1 MKCTL
6 SLMCS
11 GKPFHKL
18 TPLTEMHM
26 FLSVLLIASDF
37 HITVGSCFFVFCFS
51 GFGSRVHQN
60 VRRTASRSG
69 ASRIHRGEFLPRSAS
84 KSISMQPVFLVA
96 LTPTCRFSHPEC
108 LFVLKHVHYMH
119 TLPCVHVRGCVLHV
133 HVWRSVSVCSPK
145 RDAPAR
151 PRGR

>member
-1 MKCTL
+1 
-6 SLMCS
+6 MCS
-11 GKPFHKL
+11 GRPFHKL
-18 TPLTEMHM
+18 TPLTQMHM
-26 FLSVLLIASDF
+26 LLSVVHALDRIRFPHNSWVL
-37 HITVGSCFFVFCFS
+37 FVFLFFCFS

-96 LTPTCRFSHPEC
+96 LTPTCHFSHPEC
-108 LFVLKHVHYMH
+108 LFVLKHVHDMH

-145 RDAPAR
+145 RDAPVR